1 MRLGEEKRKKKKKPQ
16 GKNTIKNIMSASATQ
31 GGHNNS
37 TVIYVI
43 LITLSYYLFNI
54 KRTTFNKICS
64 LVTCTGNQIP
74 IVLVAVDRLI
84 NEITASN
91 EMPSMLLSYASR
103 AM

>member
-1 MRLGEEKRKKKKKPQ
+1 
-16 GKNTIKNIMSASATQ
+16 MSASATQ

-43 LITLSYYLFNI
+43 LITLSYYLFNV
-54 KRTTFNKICS
+54 KCTTFNKICS

-74 IVLVAVDRLI
+74 IVLAAVDRVI

-91 EMPSMLLSYASR
+91 EMPSITALHCNIYLAFKILTR
-103 AM
+103 NVGQCPT